1 MSEIWKRL
9 IIDDITYNY
18 EVSNLGNVRSTIT
31 KNILKTCL
39 RNGYLSLTICNIN
52 IKKTYNVHQLIALIF
67 LGKKDNDQIIINHKN
82 GDKID
87 NKIENLEYITYKE
100 NTQHAIENKL
110 APKVTKKVHKLD
122 PKTSEILKTYNSIL
136 EAAEDND
143 MDGRHISCVCKGT
156 RTTSGGFKWKY
167 VDDIEIL
174 LVTAD
179 EDNKEITGFPN
190 YLISKDGKVYSK
202 KYRKYLEQKTLPAG
216 YKTVKLCNDD
226 TDTKIDF
233 RIHIIVADHFLE
245 TPKIDRKLLIVNHKD
260 GDKSNNKL
268 DNLEYMTQKEN
279 MNHYQTVLK
288 KKTVKTDI

>member
-18 EVSNLGNVRSTIT
+18 EVSSLGNVRSTIT
-31 KNILKTCL
+31 KRILKTCL
-39 RNGYLSLTICNIN
+39 RNGYPALTICIDNT
-52 IKKTYNVHQLIALIF
+52 KKTHNVHQLVALIF
-67 LGKKDNDQIIINHKN
+67 LGKKEDNNLIVNHKN

-87 NKIENLEYITYKE
+87 NKLENLEYITYKE
-100 NTQHAIENKL
+100 NTKHAIENKL
-110 APKVTKKVHKLD
+110 APKITKKVHKLD

-136 EAAEDND
+136 EAAEDNN

-167 VDDIEIL
+167 VDDIELL
-174 LVTAD
+174 LVTVD
-179 EDNKEITGFPN
+179 EDNKEIKNFPN

-202 KYRKYLEQKTLPAG
+202 RLRKYLEQKTLPSG
-216 YKTVKLCNDD
+216 YKNVKLCNDTVMD
-226 TDTKIDF
+226 DVY
-233 RIHIIVADHFLE
+233 IHVVVADHFLP
-245 TPKIDRKLLIVNHKD
+245 THKLNRKLLIVNHKD

-268 DNLEYMTQKEN
+268 DNLEFITQKEN

-288 KKTVKTDI
+288 KKSDKTII

>member
-9 IIDDITYNY
+9 IIDNITYNY
-18 EVSNLGNVRSTIT
+18 EVSSLGNVRSTTT
-31 KNILKTCL
+31 KRILKTCL
-39 RNGYLSLTICNIN
+39 RNGYLSLTICIDNT
-52 IKKTYNVHQLIALIF
+52 KKTYNVHQLIALMF
-67 LGKKDNDQIIINHKN
+67 LGKKENDNIIVNHKN

-100 NTQHAIENKL
+100 NTKHAIENKL

-122 PKTSEILKTYNSIL
+122 SKTLEILKTYNSII
-136 EAAEDND
+136 EAAEDNN

-167 VDDIEIL
+167 VDDIELL

-179 EDNKEITGFPN
+179 EDNKEIKNYPN

-202 KYRKYLEQKTLPAG
+202 RLRKYLEQKTLPSG
-216 YKTVKLCNDD
+216 YKNVKLCNDTVMD
-226 TDTKIDF
+226 DVY
-233 RIHIIVADHFLE
+233 IHVIVADHFLP
-245 TPKIDRKLLIVNHKD
+245 THKLDRKLLIVNHKD

-268 DNLEYMTQKEN
+268 DNLEFITQKEN

-288 KKTVKTDI
+288 KKTII